1 MIKMS
6 VGKSARAILLAYTL
20 IASIAL
26 DCTNA
31 FAAPPSAPASPAK
44 LTSAK
49 TKSNSKEAAKELSA
63 KSYAKPGSKI
73 FLWKASSE
81 SGPTLYLLGTIHVFK
96 NVYYPLPDDME
107 NAFKRA
113 RALLVEIDI
122 SKSDPEVTKQLVN
135 QKGVYGAGDNITNH
149 ISPETAKLL
158 QDYCVKSGMP
168 FANIARLKPW
178 VVALTITQ
186 QELQRLGYSI
196 NAGIDRHFIDE
207 ANGIGKKVIGIE
219 TEEFQLGVF
228 TSLSEELQDKMLKL
242 TLVDMNLLP
251 QDAGDMMKAWFQG
264 NESALDQLMTKDVR
278 EHPDL
283 APLDE
288 KLLYERN
295 VSMEKTL
302 ESYLKGSPSDVF
314 LVAIGS
320 GHLAGARSVIDI
332 LKQKGYKVEQLSAG
346 SLKE

>member
-6 VGKSARAILLAYTL
+6 TRKSVRAILLAYTL
-20 IASIAL
+20 IAFI
-26 DCTNA
+26 CINA
-31 FAAPPSAPASPAK
+31 FAAPTSAPSSPAQLK
-44 LTSAK
+44 SNSASKPGAK
-49 TKSNSKEAAKELSA
+49 TKGITKDLSA
-63 KSYAKPGSKI
+63 KSFAKAGNKI

-96 NVYYPLPDDME
+96 NDYYPLPDDME
-107 NAFKRA
+107 NAFKKS

-122 SKSDPEVTKQLVN
+122 SKSDPELTKQLVN
-135 QKGVYGAGDNITNH
+135 QKGVYAAGDNITNH
-149 ISPETAKLL
+149 ISPETSKLL
-158 QDYCVKSGMP
+158 QDYCSKAGMP
-168 FANIARLKPW
+168 FANIVRLKPW

-207 ANGIGKKVIGIE
+207 ANAIGKKVIGIE

-251 QDAGDMMKAWFQG
+251 QDAGDMMKAWLQG
-264 NESALDQLMTKDVR
+264 NESALDELMTKDVR

-295 VSMEKTL
+295 ISMEKTL